1 MKFSVIVPVYNVQAY
16 LSQYVENILEQDYE
30 NFELILIDDGS
41 PDNCPTLCD
50 DYAEKDC
57 RVSVIHKENGGL
69 SDARNAGILAADGDY
84 LCFVDSDDF
93 LCDCS
98 MLSKLAEIVRETKAD
113 AVQYGHRCYWQSVDK
128 YEDVPLRTL
137 SELNYGEKIIW
148 HILFIACL
156 DFLLWRGFWIL
167 FES

>member
-69 SDARNAGILAADGDY
+69 SDARNAGILAADGA
-84 LCFVDSDDF
+84 LHRLQHPFV
-93 LCDCS
+93 
-98 MLSKLAEIVRETKAD
+98 A
-113 AVQYGHRCYWQSVDK
+113 SVGSSF
-128 YEDVPLRTL
+128 RTARDRRHARA
-137 SELNYGEKIIW
+137 G
-148 HILFIACL
+148 
-156 DFLLWRGFWIL
+156 RGRAGL
-167 FES
+167 V